1 MTNKEAFNDRLKY
14 IGCTKK
20 ELSKKAEVCQEAIL
34 RYARHREDV
43 SPFIEEKIEK
53 AIDELYK
60 EKLYGGIV

>member
-20 ELSKKAEVCQEAIL
+20 ELSKKAGVCQEVIL

-53 AIDELYK
+53 AMDELYK